1 MGLMGIVLAML
12 VASSA
17 GAALR
22 EYRIEFVP
30 SVSDSA
36 VGYSMQVGTSSGNY
50 AAEFDLG
57 SPPAS
62 GATVVYAVDL
72 FVALRS
78 YDGTGGSSD
87 YSNEIRVAA
96 VVVDPRRHRPRA
108 KVTKAIPILESG
120 MVTRVIA
127 VVAQKTRLTLVMAR
141 IVATRLATTT
151 TIQTRCRVARS

>member
-1 MGLMGIVLAML
+1 
-12 VASSA
+12 
-17 GAALR
+17 
-22 EYRIEFVP
+22 
-30 SVSDSA
+30 
-36 VGYSMQVGTSSGNY
+36 
-50 AAEFDLG
+50 
-57 SPPAS
+57 
-62 GATVVYAVDL
+62 VDL